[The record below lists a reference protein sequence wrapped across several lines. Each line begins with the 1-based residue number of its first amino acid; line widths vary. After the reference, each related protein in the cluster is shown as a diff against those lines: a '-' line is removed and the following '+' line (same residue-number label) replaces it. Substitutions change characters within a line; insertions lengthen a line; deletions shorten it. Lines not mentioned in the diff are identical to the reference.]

1 MSNPSEPVRLEVE
14 SVIDAIDERET
25 DHKREFMIA
34 KTARESPHAFG
45 VTIDGTYT
53 EDEVNLLERTRLYL
67 AAIEQS
73 TDSSNPVPE
82 GALEFY
88 HPDVRQKELPNRLVP
103 GGAVRNLDALRE
115 AASRGRAVLRSQR
128 YEVQQAVAKGTSVAL
143 ETMWAGVLAVP
154 VGSLQPGDEMRAYF
168 AMCLEFDGDKI
179 IAQRNYDCFEPF

>member
-1 MSNPSEPVRLEVE
+1 
-14 SVIDAIDERET
+14 
-25 DHKREFMIA
+25 
-34 KTARESPHAFG
+34 
-45 VTIDGTYT
+45 
-53 EDEVNLLERTRLYL
+53 
-67 AAIEQS
+67 
-73 TDSSNPVPE
+73 
-82 GALEFY
+82 
-88 HPDVRQKELPNRLVP
+88 VP

-168 AMCLEFDGDKI
+168 AMFLEFDGDKI